1 LLELVSSWLVENP
14 GPTAGAFVMESVG
27 STYGEDTST
36 VPTPAEAGTGNQSYA
51 GSDNESA
58 IEDSLEKGESYEL
71 KSHDQ
76 MQRLDQVRRRSHSTR
91 GREQVVQE

>member
-1 LLELVSSWLVENP
+1 
-14 GPTAGAFVMESVG
+14 MESVG